1 MFTRAGAE
9 VCSSL
14 HSTRHVGWLPAP
26 RAGLELAAYYFW
38 HSFPHLLNEMTK
50 LLAKVLKLGQIP
62 SNLINPSPVL
72 SPSSSSVLP
81 APISSPCGLL
91 SHNSREVTRY
101 LRLCKPTPFLCS
113 RMLCGIGLAV
123 NFLIIYIYYFRC
135 IVNSA
140 VLIRIHAQFI
150 YIYIYCTG
158 LTHDG

>member
-1 MFTRAGAE
+1 MAACTPGWIGAGCLLFLAQLSPFAKRNDKAVGEGAE
-9 VCSSL
+9 IG
-14 HSTRHVGWLPAP
+14 TD
-26 RAGLELAAYYFW
+26 
-38 HSFPHLLNEMTK
+38 SFQSDK
-50 LLAKVLKLGQIP
+50 
-62 SNLINPSPVL
+62 SF
-72 SPSSSSVLP
+72 SSSFTLLLLCPPS
-81 APISSPCGLL
+81 PISSPCGLL